1 MEPLRSTSSQ
11 SNILRAFKEPR
22 LKKNFMKTSKIAS
35 KSSNFIFKIA
45 KFASLGMPAIGG
57 FCAFLYSAI
66 FHEYMWWFNFR
77 ENYRF
82 GENLVFFLTMYFICA
97 GEAQIAKSKFGN
109 VDIPKRFRNA
119 VVAFVCIYSSRFVTA
134 SCHRTDSFADI
145 GNYFPRIVYH
155 PTGAHGLLAL
165 P

>member
-1 MEPLRSTSSQ
+1 
-11 SNILRAFKEPR
+11 
-22 LKKNFMKTSKIAS
+22 
-35 KSSNFIFKIA
+35 
-45 KFASLGMPAIGG
+45 MPAIGG